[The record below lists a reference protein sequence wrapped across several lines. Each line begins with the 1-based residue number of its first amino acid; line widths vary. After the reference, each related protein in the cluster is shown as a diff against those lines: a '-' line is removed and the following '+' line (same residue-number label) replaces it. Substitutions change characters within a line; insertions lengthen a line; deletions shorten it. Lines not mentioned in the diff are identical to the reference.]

1 MLGDEEKSET
11 NSNPGSTGKGEIQ
24 KENKMKMKQI
34 YKVVFMTAIV
44 LVWMRLEQGGALAAE
59 KLDSSLNRIEQR
71 LQEES
76 KVSPAEPN
84 SLTYLRAVG
93 ERPAR
98 TVLPRQMKAERVFT
112 LAECLQSAFV
122 NSNEIKQAR
131 EQILA
136 VGGSKLINN
145 SRFMPSVELI
155 SQYEHFRN
163 FDSDNNTDDAHSIS
177 AKISQRIFEFGK
189 DNPLDTN
196 LRREQ
201 RDVLFNYENAIASV
215 FSNVRKAFFFIKLK
229 EQQIAT
235 RQELLKQFEKQH
247 EIKNQRME
255 ENNLSTKME
264 VLTAYLNVLTE
275 KSAINAL
282 EREKFNRMIE
292 LLRLVGLPVG
302 ANQVEFEGQ
311 VDSFALDEFDMDGM
325 IFLALAQSSQVA
337 LFEAFVAE
345 QQRSLDQLRYEYL
358 PDLRASTGYQD
369 ENGTI
374 GGNLLNEDDTWGFDI
389 FGQPKMPGQKED
401 RSQSL
406 GIFSD
411 EVTLGGPDP
420 GWYAG
425 VQLRIPITEG
435 GARKGRQI
443 QARALLNSYKAALED
458 QKDRIELT
466 VRQQYNFLAEQKLK
480 VGLAQK
486 NVEIESQRFMIQTQ
500 RRDVGKID
508 DDALERFRENFFR
521 AQDGLFI
528 EQGELIQRQENLRL
542 AIRFFK

>member
-1 MLGDEEKSET
+1 
-11 NSNPGSTGKGEIQ
+11 
-24 KENKMKMKQI
+24 MKQI
-34 YKVVFMTAIV
+34 HRMIFLTAIV
-44 LVWMRLEQGGALAAE
+44 SWALWSGPGNVLAAE
-59 KLDSSLNRIEQR
+59 KLDSSLSRIEQR

-76 KVSPAEPN
+76 KISPSEPN
-84 SLTYLRAVG
+84 SIAYLRAVG
-93 ERPAR
+93 ELPAR
-98 TVLPRQMKAERVFT
+98 TVSPREMKAGRVLT
-112 LAECLQSAFV
+112 LAECLQSAFA
-122 NSNEIKQAR
+122 NSNQIKQAR

-163 FDSDNNTDDAHSIS
+163 FESDNNTDDAHSIS
-177 AKISQRIFEFGK
+177 AKLSQRIFEFGK

-215 FSNVRKAFFFIKLK
+215 FSDVRKAFFFIKLK

-247 EIKNQRME
+247 EIKTQRME

-282 EREKFNRMIE
+282 EREKFNRMID
-292 LLRLVGLPVG
+292 LLRLIGLPVG

-311 VDSFALDEFDMDGM
+311 IDSFALDEFDMEGM

-337 LFEAFVAE
+337 LFEAIVAE
-345 QQRSLDQLRYEYL
+345 QQRALDQLRYEYL

-369 ENGTI
+369 ENGTV
-374 GGNLLNEDDTWGFDI
+374 GGDLLNEDDTWGFDI

-406 GIFSD
+406 GIFRD

-425 VQLRIPITEG
+425 LQLRIPITEG

-443 QARALLNSYKAALED
+443 QARALLNSFKAALED

-480 VGLAQK
+480 VDLAQK
-486 NVEIESQRFMIQTQ
+486 NVDIESQRFMIQTQ

>member
-1 MLGDEEKSET
+1 
-11 NSNPGSTGKGEIQ
+11 
-24 KENKMKMKQI
+24 
-34 YKVVFMTAIV
+34 MTAII
-44 LVWMRLEQGGALAAE
+44 LYWMRLESGAARAAE
-59 KLDSSLNRIEQR
+59 KLDASLSQIEQR

-76 KVSPAEPN
+76 TMSPSELN
-84 SLTYLRAVG
+84 SLTYLRAIG
-93 ERPAR
+93 QQPAR
-98 TVLPRQMKAERVFT
+98 TVSPREMRDAKVLT
-112 LAECLQSAFV
+112 LEQCLQAAFT

-145 SRFMPSVELI
+145 SRFMPSIELI

-163 FDSDNNTDDAHSIS
+163 FGSDNNTDDATSIS

-189 DNPLDTN
+189 DNPLDIN
-196 LRREQ
+196 LRRDQ
-201 RDVLFNYENAIASV
+201 RDVLFNYENVIASV
-215 FSNVRKAFFFIKLK
+215 FSQVRKAFFFIQLK
-229 EQQIAT
+229 EQQIAK

-247 EIKNQRME
+247 EIKKQRME

-275 KSAINAL
+275 RSAINAL
-282 EREKFNRMIE
+282 EREKFNRTVD
-292 LLRLVGLPVG
+292 LLRLIGLPVG
-302 ANQVEFEGQ
+302 ADKVQFEGQ
-311 VDSFALDEFDMDGM
+311 RDNFALGEFDMDGM
-325 IFLALAQSSQVA
+325 ILLALAQSSQVA
-337 LFEAFVAE
+337 LAEAYVAE
-345 QQRSLDQLRYEYL
+345 QQRVLDQLRYEYM

-374 GGNLLNEDDTWGFDI
+374 GADLFNDDDTWGFDI
-389 FGQPKMPGQKED
+389 FGQPKMPGQKES

-406 GIFSD
+406 GIFGD

-425 VQLRIPITEG
+425 LQLRIPITEG

-443 QARALLNSYKAALED
+443 QARAMLNSFKAALED
-458 QKDRIELT
+458 QKDRIEST
-466 VRQQYNFLAEQKLK
+466 VRQQYNYLAEQKLK
-480 VGLAQK
+480 VDLEQE
-486 NVEIESQRFMIQTQ
+486 NVDIESQRFAIQEEL
-500 RRDVGKID
+500 RKVGQID

-521 AQDGLFI
+521 TQDGLFR
-528 EQGELIQRQENLRL
+528 EQEDLIQRQEDLRL

>member
-1 MLGDEEKSET
+1 MKIRQVYRMVLLTTVASGWLYFRAGDV
-11 NSNPGSTGKGEIQ
+11 I
-24 KENKMKMKQI
+24 
-34 YKVVFMTAIV
+34 
-44 LVWMRLEQGGALAAE
+44 AAE
-59 KLDSSLNRIEQR
+59 KLDPSLVQIEER
-71 LQEES
+71 LGEEMRA
-76 KVSPAEPN
+76 SPSEPN

-98 TVLPRQMKAERVFT
+98 TVLPRQMKAKRVFT

-177 AKISQRIFEFGK
+177 AKISQRIFEYGK
-189 DNPLDTN
+189 DNLLDVN
-196 LRREQ
+196 LRRDQ
-201 RDVLFNYENAIASV
+201 RDVLFDYEDAIASV
-215 FSNVRKAFFFIKLK
+215 FWQVRKAFFFIKLK

-235 RQELLKQFEKQH
+235 RQELLEQFEKQH
-247 EIKNQRME
+247 EIKKQRME

-275 KSAINAL
+275 RSAINAL
-282 EREKFNRMIE
+282 EREKFNRMID
-292 LLRLVGLPVG
+292 LLRLIGLPVG
-302 ANQVEFEGQ
+302 ADQVEFEGQ
-311 VDSFALDEFDMDGM
+311 MDNFALDEFDIDGM
-325 IFLALAQSSQVA
+325 ILLALAQSSQVA
-337 LFEAFVAE
+337 LAEAYVAE
-345 QQRSLDQLRYEYL
+345 QQRALDQLRYEYL

-374 GGNLLNEDDTWGFDI
+374 GADLLNEDDTWGFDI
-389 FGQPKMPGQKED
+389 FGQPKMPGQKEGG
-401 RSQSL
+401 SQSL
-406 GIFSD
+406 GIFRD

-425 VQLRIPITEG
+425 LQLRIPITEG

-443 QARALLNSYKAALED
+443 QARAMLNSFKAALED

-480 VGLAQK
+480 VDLAQK

-508 DDALERFRENFFR
+508 DDALERFRENFFQ
-521 AQDGLFI
+521 AQDGFFI

>member
-1 MLGDEEKSET
+1 
-11 NSNPGSTGKGEIQ
+11 
-24 KENKMKMKQI
+24 MKMKQI
-34 YKVVFMTAIV
+34 NRMIFLAAIV
-44 LVWMRLEQGGALAAE
+44 SVALRSMTGVILAEE

-76 KVSPAEPN
+76 KMSPSEPN

-93 ERPAR
+93 ELSAR
-98 TVLPRQMKAERVFT
+98 TVTPRQMKGERVLT
-112 LAECLQSAFV
+112 LDECLQSAFA

-163 FDSDNNTDDAHSIS
+163 FGYDDKNTDAAGVS

-189 DNPLDTN
+189 DNPLDIS

-201 RDVLFNYENAIASV
+201 RDALFNYESVIASV
-215 FSNVRKAFFFIKLK
+215 FSQVRKAFFFIKLK
-229 EQQIAT
+229 EQQIAK

-247 EIKNQRME
+247 EIKSQRME

-275 KSAINAL
+275 RSAINAL
-282 EREKFNRMIE
+282 EREKFNRE
-292 LLRLVGLPVG
+292 VDLLRLIGLPVG
-302 ANQVEFEGQ
+302 ADKVEFEGQ
-311 VDSFALDEFDMDGM
+311 MDNFALAEFDMGGM
-325 IFLALAQSSQVA
+325 ILLALAQSSQVA
-337 LFEAFVAE
+337 LAEAYVAE
-345 QQRSLDQLRYEYL
+345 QQRVLDQLRYEYM
-358 PDLRASTGYQD
+358 PDLRARTGYQD

-374 GGNLLNEDDTWGFDI
+374 GADLLNDDDTWGFDI
-389 FGQPKMPGQKED
+389 FGQPKMPGQKES

-406 GIFSD
+406 GIFGD
-411 EVTLGGPDP
+411 GVTVGGPDP

-425 VQLRIPITEG
+425 LQLRIPITEG

-443 QARALLNSYKAALED
+443 QYRAMLNSFKAALED
-458 QKDRIELT
+458 QKDRIESN
-466 VRQQYNFLAEQKLK
+466 VRKQYNLLTEQKFQVDL
-480 VGLAQK
+480 QQQ
-486 NVEIESQRFMIQTQ
+486 NVDIESQRFMIQTQ
-500 RRDVGKID
+500 LRDVGRID

-521 AQDGLFI
+521 EQDGLFR
-528 EQGELIQRQENLRL
+528 EQGNLIERQEDLRF

>member
-1 MLGDEEKSET
+1 M
-11 NSNPGSTGKGEIQ
+11 EIQ
-24 KENKMKMKQI
+24 QVH
-34 YKVVFMTAIV
+34 KVILLTVIMS
-44 LVWMRLEQGGALAAE
+44 GALWPGPGAVLATE
-59 KLDSSLNRIEQR
+59 KLDASLIQVEKR

-76 KVSPAEPN
+76 KMSPSEPN
-84 SLTYLRAVG
+84 ALTFLRAVG

-98 TVLPRQMKAERVFT
+98 TVSPRKMKDAQALT
-112 LAECLQSAFV
+112 LEQCLQSAFA

-131 EQILA
+131 QEILA

-163 FDSDNNTDDAHSIS
+163 FGSDNYTDDATSIS

-189 DNPLDTN
+189 DNPLDIN

-201 RDVLFNYENAIASV
+201 RDVLFNYENVIASV
-215 FSNVRKAFFFIKLK
+215 FWQVRRAFFFIKLK

-235 RQELLKQFEKQH
+235 RKELLVQFEKQH
-247 EIKNQRME
+247 KIKEQRME

-264 VLTAYLNVLTE
+264 VLTAFLNVLTE
-275 KSAINAL
+275 RSAINAL

-292 LLRLVGLPVG
+292 LLRLIGLPVG
-302 ANQVEFEGQ
+302 ADKVAFKG
-311 VDSFALDEFDMDGM
+311 VMDRFALDEFDMDGM
-325 IFLALAQSSQVA
+325 ILLALAQSSQVA
-337 LFEAFVAE
+337 LAEALVSE
-345 QQRSLDQLRYEYL
+345 QQRALDQLRFEYM

-374 GGNLLNEDDTWGFDI
+374 GADLFNDDDTWGFDI
-389 FGQPKMPGQKED
+389 FGQPKLPGQKAS

-406 GIFSD
+406 GIYGN
-411 EVTLGGPDP
+411 EVPVGGPDP

-425 VQLRIPITEG
+425 LQLRVPITEG

-443 QARALLNSYKAALED
+443 EARAMLNSFKAALED

-466 VRQQYNFLAEQKLK
+466 VRQSYNRLAEQIFQ
-480 VGLAQK
+480 VDLAQK
-486 NVEIESQRFMIQTQ
+486 NVDIESQRFIIQTEL
-500 RRDVGKID
+500 RDVGKID
-508 DDALERFRENFFR
+508 DDALERFRENFFQ
-521 AQDGLFI
+521 AQAVYFN
-528 EQGELIQRQENLRL
+528 EQETLIQRQEDLRL

>member
-1 MLGDEEKSET
+1 MR
-11 NSNPGSTGKGEIQ
+11 
-24 KENKMKMKQI
+24 QI
-34 YKVVFMTAIV
+34 YRVVFLTAIV
-44 LVWMRLEQGGALAAE
+44 FGWLRLGPGSALAAE
-59 KLDSSLNRIEQR
+59 KLDPSLVQIERRLEEEAETTSS
-71 LQEES
+71 
-76 KVSPAEPN
+76 EPN
-84 SLTYLRAVG
+84 SIAYLRAVG
-93 ERPAR
+93 ELPAR
-98 TVLPRQMKAERVFT
+98 TVSPRGIKGARVLT
-112 LAECLQSAFV
+112 LAECLQSAFA

-131 EQILA
+131 EQILE

-163 FDSDNNTDDAHSIS
+163 FGSDNNTDDAHSIS

-189 DNPLDTN
+189 DNPLDTK

-201 RDVLFNYENAIASV
+201 RNALFNYENAIAGV
-215 FSNVRKAFFFIKLK
+215 FSDVRKAFFFIKLK

-247 EIKNQRME
+247 EIKKQRME

-275 KSAINAL
+275 RSAINAL
-282 EREKFNRMIE
+282 EREKFNRMID
-292 LLRLVGLPVG
+292 LLRLIGLPVG

-337 LFEAFVAE
+337 LFEAIVAE
-345 QQRSLDQLRYEYL
+345 QQRVLDQLRFEYL

-374 GGNLLNEDDTWGFDI
+374 GGDLLNEDDTWGFDI
-389 FGQPKMPGQKED
+389 FGQPKVPGQKEGS
-401 RSQSL
+401 SQSL
-406 GIFSD
+406 GIYRE

-425 VQLRIPITEG
+425 LQLRIPITEG

-443 QARALLNSYKAALED
+443 QARALLNSFKAALED

-480 VGLAQK
+480 VDLEQK
-486 NVEIESQRFMIQTQ
+486 NVDIESQRFMIQTQ
-500 RRDVGKID
+500 RRDVGRID

-521 AQDGLFI
+521 AQDGYFI

>member
-1 MLGDEEKSET
+1 MEMRQTYRL
-11 NSNPGSTGKGEIQ
+11 
-24 KENKMKMKQI
+24 
-34 YKVVFMTAIV
+34 VFLTAIV
-44 LVWMRLEQGGALAAE
+44 SGWLRLGPGGVLAAE
-59 KLDSSLNRIEQR
+59 KLDPSLVQIEER
-71 LQEES
+71 LGEEMRA
-76 KVSPAEPN
+76 SPAEPN

-98 TVLPRQMKAERVFT
+98 TVSPRQMKAKRVFT

-163 FDSDNNTDDAHSIS
+163 FESDNNTDDAHSIS
-177 AKISQRIFEFGK
+177 AKISQRIFEYGK
-189 DNPLDTN
+189 DNPLDVN
-196 LRREQ
+196 LRRDQ
-201 RDVLFNYENAIASV
+201 RDVLFNYEDAIASV
-215 FSNVRKAFFFIKLK
+215 FWQVRKAFFFIKLK

-235 RQELLKQFEKQH
+235 RQELLEQFKKQH
-247 EIKNQRME
+247 EIKKQRME

-275 KSAINAL
+275 RSAINAL
-282 EREKFNRMIE
+282 EREKFNRMID

-302 ANQVEFEGQ
+302 ADKVEFEGQ
-311 VDSFALDEFDMDGM
+311 MDNFALDEFDMDGM
-325 IFLALAQSSQVA
+325 ILLALAQSSQVA
-337 LFEAFVAE
+337 LAEAIVAE
-345 QQRSLDQLRYEYL
+345 RQRVLDQLRYEYL

-374 GGNLLNEDDTWGFDI
+374 GADLLNEDDTWGFDI
-389 FGQPKMPGQKED
+389 FGQPKMPGQKEG

-406 GIFSD
+406 GIYRD
-411 EVTLGGPDP
+411 EVALGGPDP

-425 VQLRIPITEG
+425 LQLRIPITEG

-443 QARALLNSYKAALED
+443 QARAMLNSFKAALED

-480 VGLAQK
+480 VDLAQK
-486 NVEIESQRFMIQTQ
+486 NVDIESQRFMIQTQ

-521 AQDGLFI
+521 AQDGLFS

>member
-1 MLGDEEKSET
+1 
-11 NSNPGSTGKGEIQ
+11 
-24 KENKMKMKQI
+24 MKMKQI
-34 YKVVFMTAIV
+34 HRMIFLAAIV
-44 LVWMRLEQGGALAAE
+44 SGALRSGPGVVLAAE

-76 KVSPAEPN
+76 KMSPSEPN

-98 TVLPRQMKAERVFT
+98 TILPREMEGERVLT
-112 LAECLQSAFV
+112 LAECLQSAFA
-122 NSNEIKQAR
+122 NSNQIKQAR
-131 EQILA
+131 EQILV
-136 VGGSKLINN
+136 VGGGKLINN

-163 FDSDNNTDDAHSIS
+163 LGSDNNTDDATSIS

-189 DNPLDTN
+189 DNPLDIN

-201 RDVLFNYENAIASV
+201 RNALFDYENAIASV
-215 FSNVRKAFFFIKLK
+215 FSDVRKAFFFIRLK
-229 EQQIAT
+229 EQQVAK

-247 EIKNQRME
+247 EIKKQRME

-275 KSAINAL
+275 RSAINAL
-282 EREKFNRMIE
+282 EREKFNRTVD
-292 LLRLVGLPVG
+292 LLRLIGLPVG
-302 ANQVEFEGQ
+302 ADKVEFEGQ
-311 VDSFALDEFDMDGM
+311 MDSFALGEFDMDDM
-325 IFLALAQSSQVA
+325 IHLALAQSSQVA
-337 LFEAFVAE
+337 LFEAIVAE
-345 QQRSLDQLRYEYL
+345 QKRVLDQLRYEYL
-358 PDLRASTGYQD
+358 PDLRARTGYQD

-374 GGNLLNEDDTWGFDI
+374 GTDLLNDDDTWGLDV
-389 FGQPKMPGQKED
+389 FGQPKMPGQKES

-406 GIFSD
+406 GIFGD
-411 EVTLGGPDP
+411 EVSVGGPDP

-425 VQLRIPITEG
+425 LQLRIPITEG

-443 QARALLNSYKAALED
+443 QERALLNSLKAALED
-458 QKDRIELT
+458 QKDRIEST
-466 VRQQYNFLAEQKLK
+466 VRQQYNLLTEQKFQVDL
-480 VGLAQK
+480 QQQ
-486 NVEIESQRFMIQTQ
+486 NVDIESQRFMIQTQ
-500 RRDVGKID
+500 LRDVGRID

-521 AQDGLFI
+521 EQDGLFR
-528 EQGELIQRQENLRL
+528 EQGNLIERQEDLRL